1 MKSAI
6 RNAVTRLLP
15 EPMLRR
21 DAYNLLV
28 KNERSYLHK
37 TGWIESLRSG
47 KPSDAAGA
55 PLPWMNLSVVKL
67 LEGRLSPEMS
77 LFEFGSGYSTQ
88 FYARLVK
95 HVVSI
100 EYNQKWIDEIEPTLP
115 DNATIEYVPND
126 VDGAYARAAS
136 GRDRAFDV
144 VVVDG
149 RDRVHC
155 VKRSVDALSDDGVMI
170 LDDSHRERY
179 REAFDF
185 LGERGFKSLSIEG
198 LKVTD
203 FKAFETTIFY
213 RDRNVFGL

>member
-1 MKSAI
+1 MKSTI
-6 RNAVTRLLP
+6 RNAVSRLLP
-15 EPMLRR
+15 EQMMRR

-37 TGWIESLRSG
+37 TGWIQSLRSG
-47 KPSDAAGA
+47 TPSNADGA

-67 LEGRLSPEMS
+67 LEGRLSKDMS
-77 LFEFGSGYSTQ
+77 LFEFGSGYSTA

-95 HVVSI
+95 DVVSV
-100 EYNQKWIDEIEPTLP
+100 EYNQEWIDKVAPTLP
-115 DNATIEYVPND
+115 DNASIVHVPND
-126 VDGAYARAAS
+126 VDGAYCRAAAAT
-136 GRDRAFDV
+136 GRAFDV

-149 RDRVHC
+149 RDRVNC
-155 VKRSVDALSDDGVMI
+155 VKQSAQSLSDDGVML

-185 LGERGFKSLSIEG
+185 LGGLGFKHLSIEG

-203 FKAFETTIFY
+203 FGVFETTIFY
-213 RDRNVFGL
+213 RDQNVLGL